1 MTDIPRYG
9 TPEWFEKMFTTAC
22 EGIDGWGHQ
31 WRASQQFRYLLCL
44 RAIQN
49 IVCEHPPQSLLDI
62 GCGLGDF
69 TNMVLSLN
77 HKNKLYGMDISE
89 NAVSGANKKYPD
101 IEFKHGALPLITFD
115 GNFDGII
122 SLDCL
127 YYLDEPNRLNAAKNI
142 QMHLKPNGWF
152 VFSTPIDDG
161 SHYFTTRQI
170 LEMLERGGFN
180 IQKTIYNHARLYNR
194 VEKPLLKI
202 IDLARIVQE
211 VEANN
216 NDHLSAQK
224 VKLQHLIRAPIL
236 GFLLK
241 TTVKFS
247 SAVSGRILQSMLIAH
262 IFQWIG
268 RTLLKNRSI
277 SHCIVLSFKNE

>member
-1 MTDIPRYG
+1 MLTYG
-9 TPEWFEKMFTTAC
+9 SKEWFEKMFVSAF

-44 RAIQN
+44 RMIKN
-49 IVCEHPPQSLLDI
+49 IIYEQQQEILDV

-77 HKNKLYGMDISE
+77 QKNKLYGMDISR

-101 IEFKHGALPLITFD
+101 IEFKQGELPQIAFD
-115 GNFDGII
+115 VRFDGII

-127 YYLDEPNRLNAAKNI
+127 CYLDDRNRQDAAKNI
-142 QMHLKPNGWF
+142 QMHLKPKGWF
-152 VFSTPIDDG
+152 VFSSPIDDG
-161 SHYFTTRQI
+161 SRYFTTRQI
-170 LEMLERGGFN
+170 LEMLEKGGFTK
-180 IQKTIYNHARLYNR
+180 QKIIYNHARLYNR
-194 VEKPLLKI
+194 VEKPFLKI
-202 IDLARIVQE
+202 INLARIVQE
-211 VEANN
+211 VDTTE
-216 NDHLSAQK
+216 NDHLTARK
-224 VKLQHLIRAPIL
+224 IKLQRLIRIPIL

-241 TTVKFS
+241 TTAKISNV
-247 SAVSGRILQSMLIAH
+247 VSYRILQSMPIAH

-277 SHCIVLSFKNE
+277 SHCIVLSYRNE